1 MLTRRP
7 STYAKCISYMENCAL
22 SSWHGNGLYYWT
34 HVRGIKR
41 WAVYSFLKRAIR
53 WTFDSFFAVMWKK
66 LLKIRHQRHNN
77 HHVTSCCWNRRV
89 QLILYFLVI
98 FFFYF
103 WRKKTDKLID
113 FEQKYECDLTSVF
126 TGNNLRHVGLI
137 LTGEE
142 FCLIILD

>member
-1 MLTRRP
+1 MFRATDIPLSLSAQLCWLGGQVLTLNAFL
-7 STYAKCISYMENCAL
+7 TWKIVHFLHDMEMV
-22 SSWHGNGLYYWT
+22 YWT

-98 FFFYF
+98 FFFIF
-103 WRKKTDKLID
+103 GEKKTTNSSTSNKNMNVISLLSSPETI
-113 FEQKYECDLTSVF
+113 CDM
-126 TGNNLRHVGLI
+126 
-137 LTGEE
+137 
-142 FCLIILD
+142 